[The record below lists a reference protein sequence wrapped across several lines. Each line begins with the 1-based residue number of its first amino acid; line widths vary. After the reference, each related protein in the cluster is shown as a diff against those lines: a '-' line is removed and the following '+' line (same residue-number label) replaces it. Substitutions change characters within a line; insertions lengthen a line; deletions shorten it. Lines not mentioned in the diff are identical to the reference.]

1 MSHTVAA
8 KKQAERGHRN
18 WIAGESVT
26 LKQVQ
31 AARIARRRG
40 SRSNSATDAASPTPH
55 PLTTATS
62 YPTIHRSH
70 YPQNL
75 PPRHRRMAFGPM
87 PATED
92 QRPGASLLGKDDDGR
107 RPLAGTLGEA
117 NPLAPPIP
125 ADRPSFLVTKEH
137 RRFTVA
143 TSDSSTDCS
152 PRSAASARSTN
163 STPSSHPKSSTPP
176 EKHSSSDAKGHRR
189 PDSAVRTK
197 PDTAALHR
205 HAASIVEVCR

>member
-1 MSHTVAA
+1 MQRSSKQNAGTVTGSLASPSPSNRS
-8 KKQAERGHRN
+8 KQPGSRAAER
-18 WIAGESVT
+18 S
-26 LKQVQ
+26 
-31 AARIARRRG
+31 RG
-40 SRSNSATDAASPTPH
+40 NSATDAASPTPY

-70 YPQNL
+70 CPQNL

-107 RPLAGTLGEA
+107 RLLAGTLGEA
-117 NPLAPPIP
+117 NPLAPPPIP

-163 STPSSHPKSSTPP
+163 STPSPPKSLTPP